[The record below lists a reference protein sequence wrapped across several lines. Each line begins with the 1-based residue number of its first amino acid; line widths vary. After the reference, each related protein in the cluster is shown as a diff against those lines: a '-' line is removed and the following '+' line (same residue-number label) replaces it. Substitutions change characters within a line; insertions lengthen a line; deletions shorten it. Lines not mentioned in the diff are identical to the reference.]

1 MAADEVVSAAMV
13 VRTVVVGSAVVVSVV
28 NSVVAE
34 AADVSTVM
42 DEPDVSAE

>member
-1 MAADEVVSAAMV
+1 MAADEVVSAA
-13 VRTVVVGSAVVVSVV
+13 VVVGSAVVVSVV